1 MSLKPSINDK
11 LIDRIETILKAF
23 EKTVFNAKSLEEMD
37 GSKIGT
43 HETRPTSLDAKSGTG
58 SDAKTR
64 PPYDGADGFFILS
77 EKDKKLYT
85 EDIKL
90 GTKK

>member
-23 EKTVFNAKSLEEMD
+23 EKTVLNQKSLEEMD
-37 GSKIGT
+37 GSEIGT
-43 HETRPTSLDAKSGTG
+43 HETRSTSLDAKSGTG

-64 PPYDGADGFFILS
+64 PPYGADGFFILS

-85 EDIKL
+85 EDINL
-90 GTKK
+90 G